1 MKKIV
6 LEPTLGKCVE
16 TLAKERYWA
25 LVDEYGRRIGKEGVL
40 EDLEFQIETLRKF
53 LEQMDVAEY
62 RRLTEAHLE
71 QGRKAL
77 LVLEMSDEGM
87 VHARIEVLGTNKD
100 HNTRH

>member
-40 EDLEFQIETLRKF
+40 EDLEDQIETLRKF
-53 LEQMDVAEY
+53 LEHMNVAEY

-71 QGRKAL
+71 QGRKVRF
-77 LVLEMSDEGM
+77 VLEMTDEGT
-87 VHARIEVLGTNKD
+87 VRTSLEV
-100 HNTRH
+100 

>member
-40 EDLEFQIETLRKF
+40 EDLEVEIETLRKF
-53 LEQMDVAEY
+53 LEHGDVSEY
-62 RRLTEAHLE
+62 RRLTESHLE
-71 QGRKAL
+71 QGRKVR
-77 LVLEMSDEGM
+77 LVLEMTRD
-87 VHARIEVLGTNKD
+87 GTVKACLEKESPV
-100 HNTRH
+100 RP

>member
-6 LEPTLGKCVE
+6 LEPTLSKCVE
-16 TLAKERYWA
+16 TQAKERYWA

-40 EDLEFQIETLRKF
+40 KDLEWQIETLRKF

-71 QGRKAL
+71 QGRKVRL
-77 LVLEMSDEGM
+77 ILEMTDEGV
-87 VHARIEVLGTNKD
+87 VHARVQV
-100 HNTRH
+100 

>member
-6 LEPTLGKCVE
+6 LEPTLSKCVE

-40 EDLEFQIETLRKF
+40 EDLEYQIETLRQF
-53 LEQMDVAEY
+53 LEHVNVAEY

-71 QGRKAL
+71 QGRKVR
-77 LVLEMSDEGM
+77 LVLEMTDEGT
-87 VHARIEVLGTNKD
+87 VRASLEA
-100 HNTRH
+100 

>member
-6 LEPTLGKCVE
+6 LEPTLSKCVE
-16 TLAKERYWA
+16 TQAKERYWV

-40 EDLEFQIETLRKF
+40 KDLEWQIETLRKF

-71 QGRKAL
+71 QGRKVRL
-77 LVLEMSDEGM
+77 ILEMTDEGV
-87 VHARIEVLGTNKD
+87 VHARVQV
-100 HNTRH
+100 

>member
-1 MKKIV
+1 MQKIS

-40 EDLEFQIETLRKF
+40 KDLEWQIETLRKF

-71 QGRKAL
+71 QGRKVRL
-77 LVLEMSDEGM
+77 ILEMTDEGE
-87 VHARIEVLGTNKD
+87 VHARVQV
-100 HNTRH
+100 